1 VFASVNFFFFSLWCR
16 FHATLPSFSI
26 SSSLS
31 LFLSLYASLSFLFS
45 LSLSSSVCTASPL
58 RYSFS
63 LLSRSIACRGRG
75 DAATPCP
82 SIPLRLAIRGSQ
94 PWSKYFVISLP
105 ERDSRNGRT
114 TVAAGST
121 PPLFA
126 YIIDYLDDSY
136 GINTRRHRSA
146 DLDAFELNIILSMD
160 RRTLC
165 AIPDTFI
172 ASGFFG
178 FLLRLNFTIVGFRT
192 ISLVSFKGNIM
203 WTRINSVNINSQ
215 LIVFF
220 IFEICSSSSL
230 VGHASIVSKTTC
242 RYFLFYICINLKSL
256 FLLWRD

>member
-1 VFASVNFFFFSLWCR
+1 MPLSRYSSIFFHFLV
-16 FHATLPSFSI
+16 
-26 SSSLS
+26 SLS
-31 LFLSLYASLSFLFS
+31 LCFFLFMHLCRFYS

-220 IFEICSSSSL
+220 YL
-230 VGHASIVSKTTC
+230 
-242 RYFLFYICINLKSL
+242 
-256 FLLWRD
+256 RDMQ